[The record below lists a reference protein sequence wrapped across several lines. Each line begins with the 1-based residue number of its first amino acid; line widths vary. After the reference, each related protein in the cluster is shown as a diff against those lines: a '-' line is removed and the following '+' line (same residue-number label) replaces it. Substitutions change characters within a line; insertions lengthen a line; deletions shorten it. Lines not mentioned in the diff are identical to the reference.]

1 MINEKP
7 LEGVRVLEFAR
18 VLAGPWAGQLLADLG
33 ADVIK
38 IENPDGGDE
47 TRHWGPPFVDDP
59 NGAERSA
66 AYFHACNRGKRS
78 VALDLKKTE
87 DLDVAKALCVEA
99 DVIIENFKVG
109 TMDRLGLGFE
119 TVRQSKPGMV
129 YCSITGFGQTGP
141 YKDRAGYDFI
151 IQGMSG
157 FMSITGEAD
166 GQPMKAGVAIT
177 DILTGLYAVSA
188 INASLVKALKSGA
201 GTHIDISLMEVMA
214 ASLANQNMNYLAT
227 GTAPTRLGNAHPNIA
242 PYQVVP
248 TSDGHIIIAAGND
261 GQFKRLC
268 TLLGLERRAAVSHFA
283 TNGARVENRKVLT
296 DALEQETVQWTRDA
310 LVEAC
315 AEHGVP
321 AGPINTIADMF
332 SDAQIRGRGLQ
343 IETLGGISG
352 VRSPLF
358 INSSP
363 AADLRT
369 SPSLGEH
376 TEFIKAHALTCWPE
390 Q

>member
-1 MINEKP
+1 MGDKP
-7 LEGVRVLEFAR
+7 LAGVRVLEFAR

-47 TRHWGPPFVDDP
+47 TRHWGPPFIEKPDSSD
-59 NGAERSA
+59 RSA

-78 VALDLKKTE
+78 VALDLKDAT
-87 DLDVAKALCVEA
+87 DLEIANALSVQA
-99 DVIIENFKVG
+99 DVVIENFKVG

-119 TVRQSKPGMV
+119 TLRQSNPDIV

-177 DILTGLYAVSA
+177 DILTGLYAVAA
-188 INASLVKALKSGA
+188 INAALVKALKSGA
-201 GTHIDISLMEVMA
+201 GTHIDIALMEVMA
-214 ASLANQNMNYLAT
+214 AALANQNMNFLVT
-227 GTAPTRLGNAHPNIA
+227 GNAPTRLGNAHPNIA

-248 TSDGHIIIAAGND
+248 SSDGHLIIAAGND
-261 GQFKRLC
+261 KQFERLC
-268 TLLGLERRAAVSHFA
+268 AMLGLEGLANDPRFA
-283 TNGARVENRKVLT
+283 TNGARVENRRALT
-296 DALEQETVQWTRDA
+296 DALEPVTSRWTRDA
-310 LVEAC
+310 LVNAC
-315 AEHGVP
+315 AERGVP

-332 SDAQIRGRGLQ
+332 DDPQIVSRQLQ
-343 IETLGGISG
+343 VMTENGVTG
-352 VRSPLF
+352 VRSPLLVDGA
-358 INSSP
+358 P
-363 AADLRT
+363 AADLRS
-369 SPSLGEH
+369 SPSLGQH
-376 TEFIKAHALTCWPE
+376 TQNIRKQALKDWPT